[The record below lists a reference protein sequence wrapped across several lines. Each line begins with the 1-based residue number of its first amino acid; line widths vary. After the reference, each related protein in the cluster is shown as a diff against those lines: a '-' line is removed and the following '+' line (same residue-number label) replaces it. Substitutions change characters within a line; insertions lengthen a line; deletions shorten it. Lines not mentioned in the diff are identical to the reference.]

1 MREKQGLYKETV
13 EKSIKTLLHKRF
25 PASKKSKIP
34 VFFTD
39 VFEMEQDFEKTT
51 LELSKLIHHAKVS
64 PFFDTTNF
72 EISSFF
78 GWREEKDF
86 I

>member
-1 MREKQGLYKETV
+1 
-13 EKSIKTLLHKRF
+13 
-25 PASKKSKIP
+25 
-34 VFFTD
+34 
-39 VFEMEQDFEKTT
+39 MEQDFERTT

-64 PFFDTTNF
+64 PYFDTTNF

-86 I
+86 IEKKVESHRQLIKSNSTWYFFAGETIFNERIFK